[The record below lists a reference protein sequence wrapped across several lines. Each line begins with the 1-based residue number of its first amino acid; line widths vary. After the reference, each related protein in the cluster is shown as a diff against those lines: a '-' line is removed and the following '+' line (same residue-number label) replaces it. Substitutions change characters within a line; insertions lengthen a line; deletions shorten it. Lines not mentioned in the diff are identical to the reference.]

1 MATQTLDKK
10 VKRTVGFIAQQV
22 KEVYPDAIGISDME
36 ESIWNEAG
44 EKVEIS
50 DLHRIKKDKIHAL
63 HHGAIQSLDAK
74 IADLTARLAALEA

>member
-10 VKRTVGFIAQQV
+10 VKRQLVLLHNKSKRYIQTPLVLVIW
-22 KEVYPDAIGISDME
+22 K

-63 HHGAIQSLDAK
+63 HHGAIPRSINQNK
-74 IADLTARLAALEA
+74 IKI

>member
-1 MATQTLDKK
+1 
-10 VKRTVGFIAQQV
+10 
-22 KEVYPDAIGISDME
+22 ME

-50 DLHRIKKDKIHAL
+50 DLHRIKKDKINAL

-74 IADLTARLAALEA
+74 IAALEARLAALEA